1 MAHEELIRWSND
13 NVRPKWQRD
22 ALRRIA
28 KGGGGNTD
36 VLELRK
42 IIEKEVGLTD
52 EQVSEVVPLSASDL
66 SSAAADTPHTTLTSL
81 GPLEGFDRL
90 ESNQEPLK
98 FSKTGLTV
106 VYGQNA
112 SGKSG
117 YCRIAKEL
125 CRSLSPAVLRGNV
138 YDDVSTSEQT
148 VELSFCVGEDEHKL
162 TWKVDDDI
170 PDELGRIS
178 VFDTASARVYVDSAR
193 KLEFLPYELD
203 LLSKLGSLILNMETH
218 FKERRDIINNANLGA
233 YIGNYND
240 GTSVRSLLEKL
251 LSSTDPK
258 TVPPESEFRN
268 LSKYDDDLKKERQA
282 IENEIRSNP
291 AARIPTLSMIKRK
304 LEDVQKE
311 ISLLSTRLGSEGIKM
326 AHSALTEKAS
336 KAKAAQVTASGM
348 FENLPIS
355 EVGSDSWVH
364 MLRYARDFAAEVYP
378 DKDEPKISNADYCVL
393 CQQPL
398 AETASKRLAKF
409 DDYMLKRSKGESEAA
424 NENYNRIVN
433 DIRSTKVMT
442 ADQVKESLLEYGE
455 MSDFRKKKYMSL
467 IEHYTK
473 LDERVVAVNEAIKN
487 EDFSKVLE
495 AGITYEDMINC
506 IKCAIKEIDD
516 ELKKLEEIKKEG
528 EGHTKRIN
536 TRLEALID
544 IERLN
549 REIETVIDHRKK
561 VVELLKL
568 EKAIVLC
575 GTRSIT
581 MQVNKRTEELLTE
594 TLLNKL
600 TDELRALDISHIP
613 IVPTKKGSRGESSV
627 SMKLKARK
635 PVKNSDILSE
645 GEQRSLALACFL
657 AELSEMGSMHGVV
670 IDDPVSSLDY
680 ERMDAVADRLVKE
693 ASDGRQIVIFTH
705 SISFYHK
712 LSYRAKNAEVDFT
725 HRTISSMG
733 GNRFGMIDIDGNV
746 PGNLMRSSARI
757 GKIREEIPK
766 LRKRG
771 YDPKNRD
778 FGRDVDYLY
787 NSMRKA
793 WERVVEEILFNE
805 VIKRFEPGVRTKSL
819 RGAHYTPEED
829 YNAIDKGMTECSKFT
844 GHDWADET
852 PLYLPS
858 MEKIESDFEDLSR
871 FYDRVSQ
878 RRGKH
883 ENGT

>member
-1 MAHEELIRWSND
+1 MAHEELMRWSND

-117 YCRIAKEL
+117 YCRIAKKL
-125 CRSLSPAVLRGNV
+125 CRSLSPEVLRGNV
-138 YDDVSTSEQT
+138 YDDVSTSKQT

-162 TWKVDDDI
+162 TWNVDNDI

-218 FKERRDIINNANLGA
+218 FKERRDTIDSANLGA

-251 LSSTDPK
+251 LSSTNLDN
-258 TVPPESEFRN
+258 VPSEPDFRN
-268 LSKYDDDLKKERQA
+268 LSKYDDELKKERQT
-282 IENEIRSNP
+282 IESEIKSNP

-304 LEDVQKE
+304 LEDIQREVAP
-311 ISLLSTRLGSEGIKM
+311 LSARLGSERIKEV
-326 AHSALTEKAS
+326 HSALSEKVS
-336 KAKAAQVTASGM
+336 KAKAARATASGM
-348 FENLPIS
+348 FEDLPIS
-355 EVGSDSWVH
+355 EIGSDSWVH

-424 NENYNRIVN
+424 NERYVRIVN
-433 DIRSTKVMT
+433 DIENIRIMT
-442 ADQVKESLLEYGE
+442 ANQVKESLSEYGE
-455 MSDFRKKKYMSL
+455 MSDFRKKKYISL

-473 LDERVVAVNEAIKN
+473 LNERVFAVNEAIKS
-487 EDFSKVLE
+487 EDFSKTLE
-495 AGITYEDMINC
+495 AGITYEDMTNC

-528 EGHTKRIN
+528 ENHIEKIN
-536 TRLEALID
+536 IRLRELVD

-561 VVELLKL
+561 VVERLKL
-568 EKAIVLC
+568 ENAIALC

-600 TDELRALDISHIP
+600 TDELRALDISHVP

-627 SMKLKARK
+627 SMKLKAIE

-693 ASDGRQIVIFTH
+693 ANDGRQIIIFTH

-712 LSYRAKNAEVDFT
+712 LNYRADEAGVSFT

-733 GNRFGMIDIDGNV
+733 GRRFGMIDIDGNV
-746 PGNLMRSSARI
+746 PGNLMKSKTRI
-757 GKIREEIPK
+757 GKIGEEIAK
-766 LRKRG
+766 LKKRG
-771 YDPKNRD
+771 YDSKSGD
-778 FGRDVDYLY
+778 FARDVDYLY
-787 NSMRKA
+787 NNMRKT

-805 VIKRFEPGVRTKSL
+805 AVKRFEPGVRTKRL
-819 RGAHYTPEED
+819 RDAHYTPEED
-829 YNAIDKGMTECSKFT
+829 YSAIDRGMTECSKFT

-852 PLYLPS
+852 PQNLPS
-858 MEKIESDFEDLSR
+858 MKKIESDFEELSR
-871 FYDRVSQ
+871 FYDRVSE

-883 ENGT
+883 GNGT

>member
-1 MAHEELIRWSND
+1 MAHEELIRWSNED
-13 NVRPKWQRD
+13 VRPKWQRN

-28 KGGGGNTD
+28 KGGGGDAD
-36 VLELRK
+36 VLKLRK

-52 EQVSEVVPLSASDL
+52 EQVSKVTPLSASDL
-66 SSAAADTPHTTLTSL
+66 SSAAADTPLTTLTSL

-117 YCRIAKEL
+117 YCRIAKKL
-125 CRSLSPAVLRGNV
+125 CRSLSPEVLRGNV

-148 VELSFCVGEDEHKL
+148 VELSFCVGEDEHNL

-178 VFDTASARVYVDSAR
+178 VFDTASARVYVDSSR

-218 FKERRDIINNANLGA
+218 FKERRDTINNANLGA
-233 YIGNYND
+233 YIGNYCD

-251 LSSTDPK
+251 LSSTEPK

-268 LSKYDDDLKKERQA
+268 LSKYDDDLKKERQV
-282 IENEIRSNP
+282 IENEIKSNP
-291 AARIPTLSMIKRK
+291 AVQIPILSMIKRK

-311 ISLLSTRLGSEGIKM
+311 VSLLSTRLGSEGIKM

-355 EVGSDSWVH
+355 EVGSDSWMH
-364 MLRYARDFAAEVYP
+364 MLRYAREFAAEVYP
-378 DKDEPKISNADYCVL
+378 EKDEPKISNADNCVL

-398 AETASKRLAKF
+398 DEAASERLAKF
-409 DDYMLKRSKGESEAA
+409 DGYMLKRSKGESEAA
-424 NENYNRIVN
+424 NENYVRITN
-433 DIRSTKVMT
+433 DIRNTRIMT
-442 ADQVKESLLEYGE
+442 TNQVKESLLEYGE

-467 IEHYTK
+467 IEHYIK
-473 LDERVVAVNEAIKN
+473 LNERVVAVNDAIEN

-495 AGITYEDMINC
+495 ADVTYEDITNC
-506 IKCAIKEIDD
+506 IKCAIKEIDE

-528 EGHTKRIN
+528 EDHIRKIN
-536 TRLEALID
+536 TRLEMLMD

-549 REIETVIDHRKK
+549 REIEMVIDHRKK
-561 VVELLKL
+561 VVERLKL
-568 EKAIVLC
+568 EKAIALC

-594 TLLNKL
+594 TLMSKL
-600 TDELRALDISHIP
+600 ADELKSLDISHIP
-613 IVPTKKGSRGESSV
+613 IVPTKRGARGESSV
-627 SMKLKARK
+627 SMKIEARE

-693 ASDGRQIVIFTH
+693 ASDGRQIIVFTH

-712 LSYRAKNAEVDFT
+712 LNYRADNAGVLFT

-733 GNRFGMIDIDGNV
+733 GSRFGMIDVDGNV
-746 PGNLMRSSARI
+746 PGNLMKSKARI
-757 GKIREEIPK
+757 GKIKKEIAELK
-766 LRKRG
+766 NRG
-771 YDPKNRD
+771 YDPENKD

-805 VIKRFEPGVRTKSL
+805 VIKRFEPGVSTRRL
-819 RGAHYTPEED
+819 RGAHYTPEDD

-844 GHDWADET
+844 GHDWADEM
-852 PLYLPS
+852 PQNLPS
-858 MEKIESDFEDLSR
+858 MEKIESDFEDLYR
-871 FYDRVSQ
+871 FYDRASK

-883 ENGT
+883 ESGT